1 MKKVRLFFYFIVFF
15 IFTSCGYE
23 PIYSKNANTNKEL
36 LSISVQNIKNRP
48 GQILRNTLLNQLNP
62 ERERVITKYRLIVEI
77 SESKSSLAYR
87 KDMSATRT
95 DLNVTAN
102 YLLKDIKNGEILL
115 KQEAKSIS
123 SFDVVESVYATLIA
137 EKDVR
142 EKNLKVISN
151 DIYTNLV
158 IFFKNK

>member
-1 MKKVRLFFYFIVFF
+1 MKKVRIFFCFIVFF

-36 LSISVQNIKNRP
+36 LSISVQNIKNRA

-77 SESKSSLAYR
+77 FESKSSLAYR

-115 KQEAKSIS
+115 KQKAKSIS

>member
-95 DLNVTAN
+95 DLKVTAN

>member
-1 MKKVRLFFYFIVFF
+1 MKKVRLFFCFIVFF

-48 GQILRNTLLNQLNP
+48 GQTLRNTLLNQLNP
-62 ERERVITKYRLIVEI
+62 ERDRVITKYRLIVEI
-77 SESKSSLAYR
+77 SENKSSLAYR

>member
-1 MKKVRLFFYFIVFF
+1 MKKVRIFFCFIVFF

-36 LSISVQNIKNRP
+36 LSISVKNIKNRP

-62 ERERVITKYRLIVEI
+62 KRERVITKYRLIVEI
-77 SESKSSLAYR
+77 FESKSSLAYR
-87 KDMSATRT
+87 RDMSATRT
-95 DLNVTAN
+95 DLEVTAN

>member
-1 MKKVRLFFYFIVFF
+1 MKKVRLFFSFIVFF

-36 LSISVQNIKNRP
+36 LSISVKNIKNRS

-142 EKNLKVISN
+142 EKNLEVISN

>member
-1 MKKVRLFFYFIVFF
+1 MKKIRLFFCFIVFF

-36 LSISVQNIKNRP
+36 LSISVKNIKNRP

-77 SESKSSLAYR
+77 FESKSSLAYR
-87 KDMSATRT
+87 RDMSATRT
-95 DLNVTAN
+95 DLEITAN

-123 SFDVVESVYATLIA
+123 SFDVVESVYATLVA
-137 EKDVR
+137 EKDAR
-142 EKNLKVISN
+142 EKSLKIISDN
-151 DIYTNLV
+151 IYTNLV
-158 IFFKNK
+158 IFFKKK

>member
-1 MKKVRLFFYFIVFF
+1 MKKVRLFFCFIVFF

-77 SESKSSLAYR
+77 FESKSSLAYR

-95 DLNVTAN
+95 DLKVTAN

>member
-1 MKKVRLFFYFIVFF
+1 MKKVRPFFYFIVFF

-36 LSISVQNIKNRP
+36 LSISVQNIKNRS

-77 SESKSSLAYR
+77 SESKTSLAYR
-87 KDMSATRT
+87 RDMSATRT
-95 DLNVTAN
+95 DLKVTAN

-123 SFDVVESVYATLIA
+123 SFDVVQSVYATLIA

>member
-1 MKKVRLFFYFIVFF
+1 MKKVRLFFCFIVFF

-77 SESKSSLAYR
+77 SESKSDLAYR
-87 KDMSATRT
+87 KDMSSTRT
-95 DLNVTAN
+95 DLEITAN
-102 YLLKDIKNGEILL
+102 YLLKDIKKGEILL
-115 KQEAKSIS
+115 KQDVKSIS
-123 SFDVVESVYATLIA
+123 SFDIVESVYATLIA

>member
-1 MKKVRLFFYFIVFF
+1 MKKVRIFFCFIVFF

-23 PIYSKNANTNKEL
+23 PIYSKNVNTNKEL
-36 LSISVQNIKNRP
+36 LSISVKNIKNRP

-62 ERERVITKYRLIVEI
+62 KRERVITKYRLIVKL
-77 SESKSSLAYR
+77 SESQSSLAYR
-87 KDMSATRT
+87 RDKSATRT
-95 DLNVTAN
+95 DLEVTAN
-102 YLLKDIKNGEILL
+102 YLLKNIKNGEILL

>member
-23 PIYSKNANTNKEL
+23 PIYSKNPNTNKEL

-77 SESKSSLAYR
+77 FESKSSLAYR
-87 KDMSATRT
+87 RDKSATRT
-95 DLNVTAN
+95 DLEVTAN
-102 YLLKDIKNGEILL
+102 YKFI
-115 KQEAKSIS
+115 
-123 SFDVVESVYATLIA
+123 
-137 EKDVR
+137 
-142 EKNLKVISN
+142 
-151 DIYTNLV
+151 
-158 IFFKNK
+158 IFFIFNS

>member
-1 MKKVRLFFYFIVFF
+1 MKKVRLFFCFIVFF

-23 PIYSKNANTNKEL
+23 PIYSKNPNTNKEL

-77 SESKSSLAYR
+77 SESKTSLAYR
-87 KDMSATRT
+87 RDMSATRT
-95 DLNVTAN
+95 DLKVTAN

>member
-1 MKKVRLFFYFIVFF
+1 MKKIRLFFCLIVFF

-36 LSISVQNIKNRP
+36 LSISVQNIKNRS

-62 ERERVITKYRLIVEI
+62 KRERVITKYRLIVKL
-77 SESKSSLAYR
+77 SESQSSLAYR
-87 KDMSATRT
+87 RDMSATRT
-95 DLNVTAN
+95 DLQITAD
-102 YLLKDIKNGEILL
+102 YLLTDIKNGEILL
-115 KQEAKSIS
+115 NEETTSIS

-137 EKDVR
+137 ENDVR

>member
-1 MKKVRLFFYFIVFF
+1 MKKVRLFFCFIVFF

-62 ERERVITKYRLIVEI
+62 KRERVITKYRLIVEI

-95 DLNVTAN
+95 DLNVTAK
-102 YLLKDIKNGEILL
+102 YLLKDIKNGKILL

>member
-1 MKKVRLFFYFIVFF
+1 MKKVRLFFCFIVFF

-23 PIYSKNANTNKEL
+23 PIYSKNPNTNKEL

-77 SESKSSLAYR
+77 FESKSNLAYR
-87 KDMSATRT
+87 RDMSATRT
-95 DLNVTAN
+95 DLKVTAN

>member
-1 MKKVRLFFYFIVFF
+1 MKKVRLFFCFIVFF

-23 PIYSKNANTNKEL
+23 PIYSKNVNTNKEL
-36 LSISVQNIKNRP
+36 LSISVKNIKNRP

-95 DLNVTAN
+95 DLKITAN

>member
-87 KDMSATRT
+87 RDMSATRT
-95 DLNVTAN
+95 DLKVTAN

>member
-1 MKKVRLFFYFIVFF
+1 MKKIRLFFCFIVFF
-15 IFTSCGYE
+15 IFTSCGYD
-23 PIYSKNANTNKEL
+23 PIHSKNVNTNKEL

-62 ERERVITKYRLIVEI
+62 KRERVITKYRLIVKL
-77 SESKSSLAYR
+77 SESQSSLAYR
-87 KDMSATRT
+87 KDKSATRT
-95 DLNVTAN
+95 DLKVTAN